1 MLTAIL
7 IALNI
12 FSVHQFIQLSIEKG
26 KYPLHVQNKSSVN
39 ELYVAGFFSD

>member
-26 KYPLHVQNKSSVN
+26 KYPLHVQNNSVN